1 MKPNGPDILIAE
13 DDPILRE
20 AYLRRFARTNF
31 QVRTAENGH
40 QAAEMIREKAPDVLI
55 CDIMMPVHDGVWVL
69 EQFPKKSRKFPV
81 IMLTNLG
88 DDASREKCAKLGM
101 DGYLIKKDMSLH
113 LLVEMTENLL
123 TKKKP
128 SSKSRARKA

>member
-1 MKPNGPDILIAE
+1 MKHSGPDILIAE
-13 DDPILRE
+13 DDPVLRE

-31 QVRTAENGH
+31 NVRAAENGD
-40 QAAEMIREKAPDVLI
+40 QTVRMINEKTPDLLI
-55 CDIMMPVHDGVWVL
+55 CDILMPVRDGIWVL

-88 DDASREKCAKLGM
+88 DDASREKCAALGM

-113 LLVEMTENLL
+113 LLVETAENL
-123 TKKKP
+123 TQKSSGKKSTAKKK
-128 SSKSRARKA
+128 